1 MSRRANVKQVQVKDE
16 SMNRIAHIGIG
27 LAFLTILLASLAAA
41 QTSSSSVPP
50 GQTSLGDYA
59 RKIHKNP
66 SAPKAK
72 PKMFDNDNLPTDDK
86 LSVVGQKP
94 STEAANSAPV
104 DDKDKADAAAKPEDE
119 QAKKE
124 AAWKD
129 WQNKLT
135 AQKDSIDL
143 TAPEP

>member
-1 MSRRANVKQVQVKDE
+1 MNRRADVNQLQVKDE
-16 SMNRIAHIGIG
+16 PMNRIAHIGSG
-27 LAFLTILLASLAAA
+27 LAFVTILLTSLTVA

-72 PKMFDNDNLPTDDK
+72 PKAFDNDNLPTNDK
-86 LSVVGQKP
+86 LSVVGQKA
-94 STEAANSAPV
+94 STEAANTAPT
-104 DDKDKADAAAKPEDE
+104 DDKDKDATGAKPEDE

-135 AQKDSIDL
+135 AQKDSI
-143 TAPEP
+143 